1 MNIVDSMT
9 KVANYLLAYKLRL
22 SIDSI
27 VFGTNL
33 TEIEVRESINFF
45 LEKGLVD
52 FDSINDTVQ
61 VKKKRI

>member
-1 MNIVDSMT
+1 MNIADSMT

-33 TEIEVRESINFF
+33 TEIEVRESIKFF

-52 FDSINDTVQ
+52 FDAINDTVQ